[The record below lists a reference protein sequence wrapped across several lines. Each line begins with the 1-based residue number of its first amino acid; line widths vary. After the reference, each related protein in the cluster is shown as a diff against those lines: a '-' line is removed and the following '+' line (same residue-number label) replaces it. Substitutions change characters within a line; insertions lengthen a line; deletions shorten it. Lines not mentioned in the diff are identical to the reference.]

1 MEEELL
7 LLKRILIEYG
17 GVEIVANFEA
27 TMREATPPPE
37 VRSQVSYFLDE
48 LTAILVEAPFM
59 VSTTM
64 EMLGAQ
70 SLVFSRDE
78 LDALS
83 EGEEIQL
90 SGSLEP
96 VNTFSIRPNQVAA
109 WDENAIKASEFIARF
124 RETYDV

>member
-7 LLKRILIEYG
+7 LLKRILMENG

-27 TMREATPPPE
+27 TMREATPPPG
-37 VRSQVSYFLDE
+37 VRSQVSYLLDE
-48 LTAILVEAPFM
+48 LNAILVEAPFM
-59 VSTTM
+59 VSATM

-70 SLVFSRDE
+70 SLVFSRDV

-83 EGEEIQL
+83 EGEEVQL

-96 VNTFSIRPNQVAA
+96 VNTFSIRPDQLAA
-109 WDENAIKASEFIARF
+109 WDENAIRAREFIARF
-124 RETYDV
+124 RETYNV